1 MLCKSVKR
9 FAIVYLLSAFILSA
23 CTSVRPEKHL
33 DPVALKEQDRA
44 IELTRDDRVRKLL
57 RAYQRQHPK
66 AIDAMQQVAG
76 YLRYGSFSVDQ
87 FGVIYRERD
96 GAVKTPVDMSLL
108 VLQLEKIYHLQ
119 DRKTLPIYPIQPQ

>member
-1 MLCKSVKR
+1 MPCKSVKR
-9 FAIVYLLSAFILSA
+9 LAIVYLLSAFILSA
-23 CTSVRPEKHL
+23 CTSVSSEKHL
-33 DPVALKEQDRA
+33 DPVVLKEQDRA

-108 VLQLEKIYHLQ
+108 VLQLEKIYYFQ
-119 DRKTLPIYPIQPQ
+119 DRKTLPIYPIQSQ